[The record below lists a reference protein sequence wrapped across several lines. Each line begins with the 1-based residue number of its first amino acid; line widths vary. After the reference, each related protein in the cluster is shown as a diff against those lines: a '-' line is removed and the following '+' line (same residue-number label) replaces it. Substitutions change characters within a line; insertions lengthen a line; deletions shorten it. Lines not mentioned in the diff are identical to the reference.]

1 MEIVYKKVVYNEK
14 DFVGKM
20 MSLVGKIFTKDKP
33 YHSFTAQNWVDE
45 TMEIGGANYDE
56 YAYVIGSG
64 YVLAD
69 DEPSFN
75 PKLLKK
81 IMIPDDDS
89 TSTDVDNL
97 KKVVHRY
104 KTVFVPENAPY
115 CVTPPPSLDNESSW

>member
-1 MEIVYKKVVYNEK
+1 MKIVYKNVVYNEK
-14 DFVGKM
+14 DFVCKM
-20 MSLVGKIFTKDKP
+20 MSLVGKIFTKDKH
-33 YHSFTAQNWVDE
+33 YQSFTAQNWVDE

-81 IMIPDDDS
+81 IMIPDDEDS
-89 TSTDVDNL
+89 TDINL
-97 KKVVHRY
+97 Q
-104 KTVFVPENAPY
+104 ENNRNWRRRSY
-115 CVTPPPSLDNESSW
+115 L